1 MYTRGKGEHNVN
13 AKYYIYFNIHKKCYS
28 VKLRG
33 KVIQHFDNAVV
44 AVPEFRV
51 SAAGRERVRREQK
64 KAVHAYIVTDDIV
77 FLQLAAPAFRQFLV
91 ACGLQAFVAIKKT
104 AHYNPYKNESFV
116 DNDGNA
122 LYNAHRAYLSI
133 VNGKPAIEIV

>member
-1 MYTRGKGEHNVN
+1 MN

-51 SAAGRERVRREQK
+51 SATGRERVRRERK
-64 KAVHAYIVTDDIV
+64 KAVHAYIVSNYV
-77 FLQLAAPAFRQFLV
+77 HVQCPKFAASTNAR
-91 ACGLQAFVAIKKT
+91 T
-104 AHYNPYKNESFV
+104 AHYNPYNNESFV

-122 LYNAHRAYLSI
+122 LYNAHEARLGI
-133 VNGKPAIEIV
+133 INGKPVIEIV